1 MKQNFEVFDIETLGI
16 NNILKPYSICYSD
29 KDKYVYTIVD
39 NNDEHFLINL
49 ILNNF
54 KDNVIYYAHNLIFD
68 FTFILKSILTLK
80 IKYKW
85 LFLDYQLYE
94 VILIFPLKKI
104 ILRCSL
110 KLIPFAL
117 KNFYPYLSDKKK
129 TFFLISNS

>member
-80 IKYKW
+80 IK
-85 LFLDYQLYE
+85 
-94 VILIFPLKKI
+94 
-104 ILRCSL
+104 
-110 KLIPFAL
+110 
-117 KNFYPYLSDKKK
+117 
-129 TFFLISNS
+129 